1 LSNRQKQEEEAG
13 AVRVSL
19 RMDELRARVAAGL
32 DSLDHDEGVDGD
44 VAIDEIL
51 SSGSRAS

>member
-1 LSNRQKQEEEAG
+1 LSSRQKQEEEAG